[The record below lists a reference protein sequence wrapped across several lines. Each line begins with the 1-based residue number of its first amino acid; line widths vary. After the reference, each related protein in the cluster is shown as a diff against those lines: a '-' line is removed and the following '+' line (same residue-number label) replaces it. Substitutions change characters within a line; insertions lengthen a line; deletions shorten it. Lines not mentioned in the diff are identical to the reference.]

1 MDIGAAR
8 CFDHKIRIE
17 FTKATDVF
25 SNAAIEEFDVLRQIA
40 NLAAEFV
47 AFLVAD
53 VDAIK

>member
-17 FTKATDVF
+17 FTKAADVF
-25 SNAAIEEFDVLRQIA
+25 SNAAIEEFDILRQIA

-47 AFLVAD
+47 AFPIAD